1 MLPRALAL
9 AAVVVLLDQ
18 LSKWLILTVVMA
30 PPRTIE
36 VTGFFNLVLAF
47 NRGVSF
53 GLLASDYSWKPYLL
67 AGLALIVV
75 GALIFW
81 VRGQRGWVP
90 TAAAGLIVGGAV
102 GNIVDRF
109 VHGAVVDFLDFH
121 LAGWHWPAF
130 NVADTAIV
138 CGVGLLLA
146 DSLFGAPHDDK

>member
-1 MLPRALAL
+1 MLQRALAL

-18 LSKWLILTVVMA
+18 LTKWLILTVVMA
-30 PPRTIE
+30 PPRVIE
-36 VTGFFNLVLAF
+36 VTGFFNIVLAF

-53 GLLASDYSWKPYLL
+53 GLLASDYSWKPFLL
-67 AGLALIVV
+67 AGLALVVV
-75 GALIFW
+75 GLMLYW
-81 VRGQRGWVP
+81 LRGQRGWGP
-90 TAAAGLIVGGAV
+90 TVAVGLIVGGAV

-146 DSLFGAPHDDK
+146 DSLFGSAHGDK